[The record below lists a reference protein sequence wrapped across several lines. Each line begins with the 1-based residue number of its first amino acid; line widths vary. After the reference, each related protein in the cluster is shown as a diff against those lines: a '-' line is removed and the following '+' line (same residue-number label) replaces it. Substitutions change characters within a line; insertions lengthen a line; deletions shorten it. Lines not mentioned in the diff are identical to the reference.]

1 MKAIFEKDS
10 YEPKSMNFHENVNIS
25 GLPSTKSGC
34 LIGPGIL
41 TMVYYN
47 PYIN

>member
-10 YEPKSMNFHENVNIS
+10 YEPKSTNFHEVNIS
-25 GLPSTKSGC
+25 GLLSTKSGC

-41 TMVYYN
+41 IMVYYN
-47 PYIN
+47 PQITG